1 MSEDKE
7 LSADE
12 RTMAMERLKSEQKAL
27 AKLENEKANDDE
39 KKGEQRAIAKLKVQ
53 KDLVVQGSI
62 RIVSESGKSD
72 IVLSVRDET
81 AGLWIQA
88 TSKDDRYPKSLVA
101 IYDDEHQGPV
111 IGFYRDTGEQL
122 VMDCALA
129 MGVNGPMLQVANG
142 RGGAGAI
149 SISEL
154 LDKVKPDWR

>member
-12 RTMAMERLKSEQKAL
+12 RTMEMERLKSEKQAL
-27 AKLENEKANDDE
+27 AKVDTKPKDEAKSVRDDKAP
-39 KKGEQRAIAKLKVQ
+39 AH

-81 AGLWIQA
+81 AGLWIQSS
-88 TSKDDRYPKSLVA
+88 SKNDRYPKSLVA
-101 IYDDEHQGPV
+101 LYDDEHQGPV
-111 IGFYRDTGEQL
+111 IGFYRDTGEQI

-129 MGVNGPMLQVANG
+129 MGINGPMLQVSNG
-142 RGGAGAI
+142 RGGAGSI